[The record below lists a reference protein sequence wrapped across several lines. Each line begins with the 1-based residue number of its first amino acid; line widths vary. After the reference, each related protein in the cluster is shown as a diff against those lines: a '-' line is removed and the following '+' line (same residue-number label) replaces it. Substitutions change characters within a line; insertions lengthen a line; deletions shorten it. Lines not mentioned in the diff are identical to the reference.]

1 MHRILHYHG
10 VRQGLWLEFHDSGT
24 IKEKIYY
31 ENGWFLEGYSYDT
44 KGNLIATHH
53 GNRDMILTKP
63 VE

>member
-1 MHRILHYHG
+1 MRYLLAISVILNII
-10 VRQGLWLEFHDSGT
+10 SS

-31 ENGWFLEGYSYDT
+31 ENGWFIEGYSYDT